1 MPNAADNVTATT
13 SAQVIFRAI
22 SNGTPGYDKNGVL
35 AITILN
41 YGSND
46 LLVKSDGQPDV
57 SSWVEGSV
65 PVVQWIRV
73 PAGKSITLEKRGE
86 AGSNGQIN
94 EVQVKAATGTT
105 TISWGAT
112 AWR

>member
-1 MPNAADNVTATT
+1 MPNVADNVTVTT
-13 SAQVIFRAI
+13 SEQVIFRAR
-22 SNGTPGYDKNGVL
+22 SHSTPGYDQDGVM

-57 SSWVEGSV
+57 SQWVEGSV
-65 PVVQWIRV
+65 PAVQWLRV
-73 PAGKSITLEKRGE
+73 PANKSLTLEKRGE
-86 AGSNGQIN
+86 AGSAGQIN
-94 EVQVKAATGTT
+94 EVKVKAATGTT